1 MSDTEYC
8 YPPDFTVLKNKAGL
22 RDAEQLEQF
31 ERLKTINRLRY
42 CPLDIPI
49 SYEGY
54 KEIHRRIFQDVYE
67 WAGQPRSVDIRK
79 GDYFCRAP
87 YIDQE
92 MRRQFRT
99 LQRENNLKD
108 LQAAKFA
115 VRTAEHLGEINAIHP
130 FREGNGRT
138 QRVFLRNLAHQAGYA
153 IDLTRLTQDA
163 WLDASIRSFRKQ
175 DYAPMERVIREAM
188 APRERTLKKAREKHL
203 AKTEAARAIK
213 PKRDRGRDRER

>member
-31 ERLKTINRLRY
+31 ERLKTINRLRH
-42 CPLDIPI
+42 CPLDIPTT
-49 SYEGY
+49 YEGY

-79 GDYFCRAP
+79 ADYFCRAS

-92 MRRQFRT
+92 MQRQFRV

-108 LQAAKFA
+108 LQAPEFA
-115 VRTAEHLGEINAIHP
+115 VRAAEHLGEINAIHP

-138 QRVFLRNLAHQAGYA
+138 QRVFLRNLAHQAGHA
-153 IDLTRLTQDA
+153 IDLTRIERDA
-163 WLDASIRSFRKQ
+163 WLHASISSFRDQ
-175 DYAPMERVIREAM
+175 DHKPTENVVRNAM
-188 APRERTLKKAREKHL
+188 VEWERTLKEARKERL
-203 AKTEAARAIK
+203 EGTAATRIQAAN
-213 PKRDRGRDRER
+213 RDRDRER